1 MFEIYKINI
10 NQLSNNENPGLIT
23 HQNFALN
30 RGVKVADA
38 IGAVMKFGEPYRFME
53 SRIVRVLKGFIRIS
67 VNLEEYRPIADEAL
81 YIGQNSVVEILEY
94 SPDALVDLLGFAL
107 ANKSA
112 NIRNLYHLSKE
123 CNSWLEMYFQLLH
136 TLSRSE
142 AFDMRSI
149 DYLLQSLH
157 CHIVAYHQHT
167 CCGASQT
174 KGRKEELFRKFIELL
189 NIHIGKHKLPFYAEK
204 MNISPPISQSIGRRF
219 EWHSSKR
226 LDKPCCCLA
235 SKTAFAQFKIHHRT
249 DCRGTELFNS
259 AVFLPTLQAR
269 SWHNP
274 YRISKQRVRIYL
286 RL

>member
-94 SPDALVDLLGFAL
+94 SPDAVVDLLGFAL

-142 AFDMRSI
+142 AFDKRSI

-204 MNISPPISQSIGRRF
+204 MNISPQYLSRLV
-219 EWHSSKR
+219 EDSSG
-226 LDKPCCCLA
+226 
-235 SKTAFAQFKIHHRT
+235 TAARDWINR
-249 DCRGTELFNS
+249 
-259 AVFLPTLQAR
+259 AVVLQAKLLLR
-269 SWHNP
+269 SSRYTIEQIAEELNFSTVP
-274 YRISKQRVRIYL
+274 YFC
-286 RL
+286 RLFKREVGTTPTEYRNKG

>member
-94 SPDALVDLLGFAL
+94 SPDAVVDLLGFAL

-189 NIHIGKHKLPFYAEK
+189 NIYIGKHKLPFYAEK
-204 MNISPPISQSIGRRF
+204 MNISPQYLSRLV
-219 EWHSSKR
+219 EDSSG
-226 LDKPCCCLA
+226 
-235 SKTAFAQFKIHHRT
+235 TAARDWINR
-249 DCRGTELFNS
+249 
-259 AVFLPTLQAR
+259 AVVLQAKLLLR
-269 SWHNP
+269 SSRYTIEQIAEELNFSTVP
-274 YRISKQRVRIYL
+274 YFC
-286 RL
+286 RLFKREVGTTPTEYRNKG

>member
-10 NQLSNNENPGLIT
+10 NQLSNNEKPGLIT

-67 VNLEEYRPIADEAL
+67 VNLEEYRPIANEAL

-94 SPDALVDLLGFAL
+94 SPDAVVDLLGFAL

-204 MNISPPISQSIGRRF
+204 MNISPQYLSRLV
-219 EWHSSKR
+219 EDSSG
-226 LDKPCCCLA
+226 
-235 SKTAFAQFKIHHRT
+235 TAARDWINR
-249 DCRGTELFNS
+249 
-259 AVFLPTLQAR
+259 AVVLQAKLLLR
-269 SWHNP
+269 NSKHTIEQIAEELNFSTVP
-274 YRISKQRVRIYL
+274 YFC
-286 RL
+286 RLFKREVGTTPTEYRNKG

>member
-94 SPDALVDLLGFAL
+94 SPDAVVDLLGFAL

-112 NIRNLYHLSKE
+112 NIRNLYHLSNE

-189 NIHIGKHKLPFYAEK
+189 NIYIGKHKLPFYAEK
-204 MNISPPISQSIGRRF
+204 MNISPQYLSRLV
-219 EWHSSKR
+219 EDSSG
-226 LDKPCCCLA
+226 
-235 SKTAFAQFKIHHRT
+235 TAARDWINR
-249 DCRGTELFNS
+249 
-259 AVFLPTLQAR
+259 AVVLQAKLLLR
-269 SWHNP
+269 NSKYTIEQIAEELNFSTVP
-274 YRISKQRVRIYL
+274 YFC
-286 RL
+286 RLFKREVGTTPTEYRNKG

>member
-94 SPDALVDLLGFAL
+94 SPDAVVDLLGFAL

-112 NIRNLYHLSKE
+112 NIRNLYHLGKE

-204 MNISPPISQSIGRRF
+204 MNISPQYLSRLV
-219 EWHSSKR
+219 EDSSG
-226 LDKPCCCLA
+226 
-235 SKTAFAQFKIHHRT
+235 TAARDWINR
-249 DCRGTELFNS
+249 
-259 AVFLPTLQAR
+259 AVVLQAKLLLR
-269 SWHNP
+269 NSKYTIEQIAEELNFSTVP
-274 YRISKQRVRIYL
+274 YFC
-286 RL
+286 RLFKREVDTTPTEYRNKE

>member
-38 IGAVMKFGEPYRFME
+38 MGAVMKFGEPYRFME

-94 SPDALVDLLGFAL
+94 SPDAVVDLLGFAL

-204 MNISPPISQSIGRRF
+204 MNISPQYLSRLV
-219 EWHSSKR
+219 EDSSG
-226 LDKPCCCLA
+226 
-235 SKTAFAQFKIHHRT
+235 TAARDWINR
-249 DCRGTELFNS
+249 
-259 AVFLPTLQAR
+259 AVVLQAKLLLR
-269 SWHNP
+269 SSRYTIEQIAEELNFSTVP
-274 YRISKQRVRIYL
+274 YFC
-286 RL
+286 RLFKREIGTTPTEYRNKE

>member
-1 MFEIYKINI
+1 MFEINKIDI
-10 NQLSNNENPGLIT
+10 NQLSNYENPGLIT

-38 IGAVMKFGEPYRFME
+38 IGEVMKFGEPYRFME

-67 VNLEEYRPIADEAL
+67 VNLEEYQPIADEAL

-94 SPDALVDLLGFAL
+94 SPDAVVDLLGFAL

-112 NIRNLYHLSKE
+112 NIRNLYHLNKE

-204 MNISPPISQSIGRRF
+204 MNISPQYLS
-219 EWHSSKR
+219 R
-226 LDKPCCCLA
+226 LVEDL
-235 SKTAFAQFKIHHRT
+235 SGTAARDWINR
-249 DCRGTELFNS
+249 
-259 AVFLPTLQAR
+259 AVVLQAKLLLR
-269 SWHNP
+269 NSKYTIEQIAEKLNFSTVP
-274 YRISKQRVRIYL
+274 YFC
-286 RL
+286 RLFKREVGTTPTEYRNKE

>member
-94 SPDALVDLLGFAL
+94 SPDAVVDLLGFAL

-204 MNISPPISQSIGRRF
+204 MNISPQYLSRLV
-219 EWHSSKR
+219 EDSSG
-226 LDKPCCCLA
+226 
-235 SKTAFAQFKIHHRT
+235 TAARDWINR
-249 DCRGTELFNS
+249 
-259 AVFLPTLQAR
+259 AVVLQAKLLLR
-269 SWHNP
+269 SSRYTIEQIAEELNFSTVP
-274 YRISKQRVRIYL
+274 YFC
-286 RL
+286 RLFKREVGTTPSEYRNKG

>member
-94 SPDALVDLLGFAL
+94 SPDAVVDLLGFAL

-157 CHIVAYHQHT
+157 SHIVAYHQHT

-204 MNISPPISQSIGRRF
+204 MNISPQYLSRLV
-219 EWHSSKR
+219 EDSSG
-226 LDKPCCCLA
+226 
-235 SKTAFAQFKIHHRT
+235 TAARNWINR
-249 DCRGTELFNS
+249 
-259 AVFLPTLQAR
+259 AVVLQAKLLLR
-269 SWHNP
+269 NSKYTIEQIAEELNFSTVP
-274 YRISKQRVRIYL
+274 YFC
-286 RL
+286 RLFKREVGTTPTEYRNKG

>member
-94 SPDALVDLLGFAL
+94 SPDAVVDLLGFAL

-136 TLSRSE
+136 TVSRSE

-204 MNISPPISQSIGRRF
+204 MNISPQYLSRLV
-219 EWHSSKR
+219 EDSSG
-226 LDKPCCCLA
+226 
-235 SKTAFAQFKIHHRT
+235 TAARDWINR
-249 DCRGTELFNS
+249 
-259 AVFLPTLQAR
+259 AVVLQAKLLLR
-269 SWHNP
+269 NSKYTIEQIAEELNFSTVP
-274 YRISKQRVRIYL
+274 YFC
-286 RL
+286 RLFKREVGTTPTEYRNKG

>member
-94 SPDALVDLLGFAL
+94 SPDAVVDLLGFAL

-204 MNISPPISQSIGRRF
+204 MNISPQYLSRLV
-219 EWHSSKR
+219 EDSSG
-226 LDKPCCCLA
+226 
-235 SKTAFAQFKIHHRT
+235 TAARDWINR
-249 DCRGTELFNS
+249 
-259 AVFLPTLQAR
+259 AVVLQAKLLLR
-269 SWHNP
+269 SSRYTIEQIAEELNFSTVP
-274 YRISKQRVRIYL
+274 YFC
-286 RL
+286 RLFKREVGTPPTEYRNKE

>member
-94 SPDALVDLLGFAL
+94 SPDAVVDLLGFAL

-189 NIHIGKHKLPFYAEK
+189 NIYIGKHKLPFYAEK
-204 MNISPPISQSIGRRF
+204 MNISPQYLSRLV
-219 EWHSSKR
+219 EDSSG
-226 LDKPCCCLA
+226 
-235 SKTAFAQFKIHHRT
+235 TAARDWINR
-249 DCRGTELFNS
+249 
-259 AVFLPTLQAR
+259 AVVLQAKLLLR
-269 SWHNP
+269 NSKYTIEQIAEELNFSTVP
-274 YRISKQRVRIYL
+274 YFC
-286 RL
+286 RLFKREVGTTPTEYRNKG

>member
-23 HQNFALN
+23 HQNFAFN
-30 RGVKVADA
+30 RGVKVADV

-94 SPDALVDLLGFAL
+94 SPDAVVDLLGFAL

-204 MNISPPISQSIGRRF
+204 MNISPQYLSRLV
-219 EWHSSKR
+219 EDSSG
-226 LDKPCCCLA
+226 
-235 SKTAFAQFKIHHRT
+235 TAAR
-249 DCRGTELFNS
+249 DCINR
-259 AVFLPTLQAR
+259 AVVLQAKLLLR
-269 SWHNP
+269 NSKHTIEQIGEELNFSTVP
-274 YRISKQRVRIYL
+274 YFC
-286 RL
+286 RLFKREVGTTPTEYRNKE

>member
-94 SPDALVDLLGFAL
+94 SPDAVVDLLGFAL

-189 NIHIGKHKLPFYAEK
+189 NIHIGKHKLLFYAEK
-204 MNISPPISQSIGRRF
+204 MNISPQYLSRLV
-219 EWHSSKR
+219 EDSSG
-226 LDKPCCCLA
+226 
-235 SKTAFAQFKIHHRT
+235 TAARDWINR
-249 DCRGTELFNS
+249 
-259 AVFLPTLQAR
+259 AVVLQAKLLLR
-269 SWHNP
+269 NSKYTIEQIAEELNFSTVP
-274 YRISKQRVRIYL
+274 YFC
-286 RL
+286 RLFKREVGTTPTEYRNKG

>member
-10 NQLSNNENPGLIT
+10 NQLSNNEHPGLIT

-94 SPDALVDLLGFAL
+94 SPDAVVDLLGFAL

-204 MNISPPISQSIGRRF
+204 MNISPQYLSRLV
-219 EWHSSKR
+219 EDSSG
-226 LDKPCCCLA
+226 
-235 SKTAFAQFKIHHRT
+235 TAARDWINR
-249 DCRGTELFNS
+249 
-259 AVFLPTLQAR
+259 AVVLQAKLLLR
-269 SWHNP
+269 NSKYTIEQITEELNFSTVP
-274 YRISKQRVRIYL
+274 YFC
-286 RL
+286 RLFKREVGTTPTEYRNKG

>member
-94 SPDALVDLLGFAL
+94 SPDAVVDLLGFAL

-204 MNISPPISQSIGRRF
+204 MNISPQYLSRLV
-219 EWHSSKR
+219 EDSSG
-226 LDKPCCCLA
+226 
-235 SKTAFAQFKIHHRT
+235 TAARDWINR
-249 DCRGTELFNS
+249 
-259 AVFLPTLQAR
+259 AVVLQAKLLLR
-269 SWHNP
+269 NSKYTIEQIAEELNFSTVP
-274 YRISKQRVRIYL
+274 YFCRFFKREVGTTPTEYRNKG
-286 RL
+286 

>member
-94 SPDALVDLLGFAL
+94 SPDAVVDLLGFAL

-189 NIHIGKHKLPFYAEK
+189 NKHIGKHKLPFYAEK
-204 MNISPPISQSIGRRF
+204 MNISPQYLSRLV
-219 EWHSSKR
+219 EDSSG
-226 LDKPCCCLA
+226 
-235 SKTAFAQFKIHHRT
+235 TAARNWINR
-249 DCRGTELFNS
+249 
-259 AVFLPTLQAR
+259 AVVLQAKLLLR
-269 SWHNP
+269 NSKYTIEQIAEELNFSTVP
-274 YRISKQRVRIYL
+274 YFC
-286 RL
+286 RLFKREVGTTPTEYRNKG

>member
-94 SPDALVDLLGFAL
+94 SPDAVVDLLGFAL

-142 AFDMRSI
+142 AFDMCSI

-204 MNISPPISQSIGRRF
+204 INISPQYLSRLV
-219 EWHSSKR
+219 EDSSG
-226 LDKPCCCLA
+226 
-235 SKTAFAQFKIHHRT
+235 TAARDWINR
-249 DCRGTELFNS
+249 
-259 AVFLPTLQAR
+259 AVVLQAKLLLR
-269 SWHNP
+269 SSRYTIEQIAEELNFSTVP
-274 YRISKQRVRIYL
+274 YFC
-286 RL
+286 RLFKREVGTTPTEYRNKG

>member
-23 HQNFALN
+23 HQNYALN

-94 SPDALVDLLGFAL
+94 SPDAVVDLLGFAL

-204 MNISPPISQSIGRRF
+204 MNISPQYLSRLV
-219 EWHSSKR
+219 EDSSG
-226 LDKPCCCLA
+226 
-235 SKTAFAQFKIHHRT
+235 TAARDWINR
-249 DCRGTELFNS
+249 
-259 AVFLPTLQAR
+259 AVVLQAKLLLR
-269 SWHNP
+269 SSRYTIEQIAEELNFSTVP
-274 YRISKQRVRIYL
+274 YFC
-286 RL
+286 RLFKREVGTTPTEYRNKG

>member
-94 SPDALVDLLGFAL
+94 SPDAVVDLLGFAL
-107 ANKSA
+107 TNKSA

-157 CHIVAYHQHT
+157 SHIVAFHQHT

-204 MNISPPISQSIGRRF
+204 MNISPQYLSRLV
-219 EWHSSKR
+219 EDSSG
-226 LDKPCCCLA
+226 
-235 SKTAFAQFKIHHRT
+235 TAARDWINR
-249 DCRGTELFNS
+249 
-259 AVFLPTLQAR
+259 AVVLQAKLLLR
-269 SWHNP
+269 NSKYTIEQIAEELNFSTVP
-274 YRISKQRVRIYL
+274 YFC
-286 RL
+286 RLFKREVGTPPTEYRNKG

>member
-94 SPDALVDLLGFAL
+94 SPDAVVDLLGFAL

-123 CNSWLEMYFQLLH
+123 CNSWLEMYFKLLH

-157 CHIVAYHQHT
+157 SHIVAYHQHT

-204 MNISPPISQSIGRRF
+204 MNISPQYLSRLV
-219 EWHSSKR
+219 EDSSG
-226 LDKPCCCLA
+226 
-235 SKTAFAQFKIHHRT
+235 TAARNWINR
-249 DCRGTELFNS
+249 
-259 AVFLPTLQAR
+259 AVVLQAKLLLR
-269 SWHNP
+269 SSRYTIEQIAEELNFSTVP
-274 YRISKQRVRIYL
+274 YFC
-286 RL
+286 RLFKREVGTTPTEYRNKG

>member
-38 IGAVMKFGEPYRFME
+38 IGAVMKFGEPYRFIE

-94 SPDALVDLLGFAL
+94 SPDAVVDLLGFAL

-204 MNISPPISQSIGRRF
+204 MNISPQYLSRLV
-219 EWHSSKR
+219 EDSSG
-226 LDKPCCCLA
+226 
-235 SKTAFAQFKIHHRT
+235 TAARDWINR
-249 DCRGTELFNS
+249 
-259 AVFLPTLQAR
+259 AVVLQAKLLLR
-269 SWHNP
+269 SSRYTIEQIAEELNFSTVP
-274 YRISKQRVRIYL
+274 YFC
-286 RL
+286 RLFKREVGTTPSEYRNKG

>member
-94 SPDALVDLLGFAL
+94 SPDAVVDLLVFAL

-204 MNISPPISQSIGRRF
+204 MNISPQYLSRLV
-219 EWHSSKR
+219 EDSSG
-226 LDKPCCCLA
+226 
-235 SKTAFAQFKIHHRT
+235 TAARDWINR
-249 DCRGTELFNS
+249 
-259 AVFLPTLQAR
+259 AVVLQAKLLLR
-269 SWHNP
+269 NSKYTIEQIAEELNFSTVP
-274 YRISKQRVRIYL
+274 YFC
-286 RL
+286 RLFKREVGTTPTEYRNKG